1 MEHSLSYVL
10 VTPYTIAKSRTGGVL
25 SRLLSRLDIEL
36 VGAQMFAPDEH
47 FVAEYAK
54 VIRQHPD
61 GDLKKT
67 NDLLADYVEHNMV
80 PSQGRRHRSML
91 LIFRGEDPCRKLSEI
106 VGPVNPERRSIDSL
120 TGENIRDTYADLIMD
135 PEDPQKVTYFE
146 PAVLTPRLQETA
158 NLHMKLFADW
168 LPDEQNLVEN
178 MIYPNPKKIQRSLVI
193 IKPDN
198 WKYASSKPGTIID
211 MFSRTGL
218 RIIGVKVHR
227 MSVAQALEFYGPVKD
242 ALKEKLS
249 PVFGRK
255 AKEHLETHFN
265 ITLTPETEQALAAS
279 VGVEYA
285 VDQFEQIIEFM
296 SGIRPSACPLE
307 ELNQP
312 GSVKCMILIYE
323 GEDAIDKI
331 RDVLGPTDPLKAPGG
346 TVRREFGS
354 NIMVN
359 TAHASDSAESAQREM
374 GVVKIHDNSCG
385 DIMRSY
391 LSMMPKK

>member
-1 MEHSLSYVL
+1 
-10 VTPYTIAKSRTGGVL
+10 
-25 SRLLSRLDIEL
+25 LDVEL

-47 FVAEYAK
+47 FVSEYAK
-54 VIRQHPD
+54 LIRKHDD
-61 GDLKKT
+61 GDVKKT
-67 NDLLADYVEHNMV
+67 SELLANYVEHNMA
-80 PSQGRRHRSML
+80 PSQGRRHRSLL

-106 VGPVNPERRSIDSL
+106 CGPVNPERRTIDSL
-120 TGENIRDTYADLIMD
+120 TGENIRDTYADLITD
-135 PEDPQKVTYFE
+135 PEDPNRVTYFE

-158 NLHMKLFADW
+158 NVHMKLFADW
-168 LPDEQNLVEN
+168 LPDEENIVEN
-178 MIYPNPKKIQRSLVI
+178 TVYPNPVKIQRSLVI

-227 MSVAQALEFYGPVKD
+227 MSVAEALEFYGPVKD
-242 ALKEKLS
+242 ALKSRLS

-255 AKEHLETHFN
+255 AKEQLEAHFN
-265 ITLTPETEQALAAS
+265 MTLSSETEQALTES

-285 VDQFEQIIEFM
+285 VDQFEQIVEFM
-296 SGIRPSACPLE
+296 SGIKPSACPLE

-323 GEDAIDKI
+323 GEDAIGKI

-346 TVRREFGS
+346 TIRREFGS

-359 TAHASDSAESAQREM
+359 TAHASDSAESAKREM
-374 GVVKIHDNSCG
+374 GVVKIHENSCG

-391 LSMMPKK
+391 LSMVAKSKK

>member
-1 MEHSLSYVL
+1 MEHSLSYVI

-25 SRLLSRLDIEL
+25 ARLLSRLDVEL
-36 VGAQMFAPDEH
+36 VGAQMFAPDEK
-47 FVAEYAK
+47 FVSAYADL
-54 VIRQHPD
+54 IRKHND
-61 GDLKKT
+61 GDHKKT
-67 NDLLADYVEHNMV
+67 SELLASYVENNLA
-80 PSQGRRHRSML
+80 PSQGRRHRSLL

-106 VGPVNPERRSIDSL
+106 CGPVHPEKRSIDSL
-120 TGENIRDTYADLIMD
+120 TGENIRDTYADLIVD
-135 PEDPQKVTYFE
+135 LEDPDKVTYFE
-146 PAVLTPRLQETA
+146 PAVLTPRLQKTA
-158 NLHMKLFADW
+158 DAHMKLFADW
-168 LPDEQNLVEN
+168 LPDEENLVEN
-178 MIYPNPKKIQRSLVI
+178 VVYPNPAKVQRSLVI

-227 MSVAQALEFYGPVKD
+227 MSVAEALEFYGPVKD
-242 ALKEKLS
+242 ALKDKLA

-255 AKEHLETHFN
+255 AKELLENHFS
-265 ITLTPETEQALAAS
+265 ITLGGETEEALSQS
-279 VGVEYA
+279 VGIEYA
-285 VDQFEQIIEFM
+285 IDQFEQIVEFM
-296 SGIRPSACPLE
+296 SGIKPSNCPLE

-323 GEDAIDKI
+323 GEDAIRKI

-346 TVRREFGS
+346 TIRREFGS

-359 TAHASDSAESAQREM
+359 TAHASDSAESAKREM
-374 GVVKIHDNSCG
+374 GVVKFSENSCG

-391 LSMMPKK
+391 LTMHS

>member
-47 FVAEYAK
+47 FVTEYAK
-54 VIRQHPD
+54 VIREHPD

-67 NDLLADYVEHNMV
+67 NDLLASYVEHNLA

-106 VGPVNPERRSIDSL
+106 CGPVNPERRSIESL

-135 PEDPQKVTYFE
+135 PDDPTKVSYFE
-146 PAVLTPRLQETA
+146 PAVLTPRLQATA

-168 LPDEQNLVEN
+168 LPDEQNIVEN
-178 MIYPNPKKIQRSLVI
+178 VVYPNPKKVQRSLVI

-218 RIIGVKVHR
+218 RVIGVKVHR
-227 MSVAQALEFYGPVKD
+227 MSVAEALEFYGPVKD

-255 AKEHLETHFN
+255 AKEQLETHFN
-265 ITLTPETEQALAAS
+265 ITLSAETEKALSAS
-279 VGVEYA
+279 VGMEYA
-285 VDQFEQIIEFM
+285 VDQFEQIVEFM
-296 SGIRPSACPLE
+296 SGVKPSNCPLE

-323 GEDAIDKI
+323 GEDAIGKI

-346 TVRREFGS
+346 TIRREFGS

-359 TAHASDSAESAQREM
+359 TAHASDSPESAQREM
-374 GVVKIHDNSCG
+374 KVVKIHDNSCG

-391 LSMMPKK
+391 LSMVK